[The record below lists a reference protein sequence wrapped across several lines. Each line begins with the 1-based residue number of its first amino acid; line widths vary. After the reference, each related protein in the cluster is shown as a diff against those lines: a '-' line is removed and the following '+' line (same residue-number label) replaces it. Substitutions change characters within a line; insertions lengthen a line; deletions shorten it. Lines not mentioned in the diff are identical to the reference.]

1 MKSTKAK
8 VKTKAQS
15 NVVLK
20 QKPKAK
26 LPKLTAKAAKK
37 KHEPR
42 VVAKPMVAPPVP
54 VVALKKKRRARVKVE
69 ATTAAV
75 DPVVPIIV
83 EVVAIASVVEVQT
96 IDPALALTQ
105 TIEPVAEPVPEL
117 TPEQIAKEEKKKAAK
132 SARMYFN
139 ANTQAAIV
147 AFQTTTERKDRDRL
161 YVKEIM
167 PAFEKL
173 VENLINIHKFTSLHD
188 TYDDLKNDCV
198 NFLFETIGK
207 FDGNRGTNAFS
218 YFNVVA
224 KNWLIIRT
232 KQKAQRMK
240 RSVSLDD
247 PDSLSANESRIIEDH
262 CIVPSQDIVLENES
276 TAKNIVRLLFEIRNK
291 AKSENE
297 LICINSIITIFENIN
312 DVDMLNK
319 SAVLVYMREL
329 SGLTPKQLTTTL
341 QNIKKQYRRLK
352 IDPKFKI
359 F

>member
-1 MKSTKAK
+1 MKTKKTKAK
-8 VKTKAQS
+8 AKTTQVVKKLKAKPTKHNAPKA
-15 NVVLK
+15 NLKK
-20 QKPKAK
+20 QKPV
-26 LPKLTAKAAKK
+26 KK
-37 KHEPR
+37 QVT
-42 VVAKPMVAPPVP
+42 VVVVPPP
-54 VVALKKKRRARVKVE
+54 VVAVEQPKQKRERKPRAPKVIVIE
-69 ATTAAV
+69 T
-75 DPVVPIIV
+75 V
-83 EVVAIASVVEVQT
+83 EVPTVLPQLEILPDVQT
-96 IDPALALTQ
+96 DPAVPAADVPLL
-105 TIEPVAEPVPEL
+105 IEPEPEL
-117 TPEQIAKEEKKKAAK
+117 TPEQKEKEEKKKAAK

-147 AFQTTTERKDRDRL
+147 KFQTLVGKKERDQL
-161 YVKEIM
+161 YVKEIL

-188 TYDDLKNDCV
+188 TYEDMKNDCV

-240 RSVSLDD
+240 RSISLDD
-247 PDSLSANESRIIEDH
+247 PDSMSANEHRIIEDH
-262 CIVPSQDIVLENES
+262 NVVPGQDIVLENES
-276 TAKNIVRLLFEIRNK
+276 TAKNIIKLLYEIRTK
-291 AKSENE
+291 VKSENE
-297 LICINSIITIFENIN
+297 LKCINSIITIFENIN

-329 SGLTPKQLTTTL
+329 SDLSPKQLTTTL

-352 IDPKFKI
+352 IDPKFRI
-359 F
+359 W